1 MQRSVQTENIL
12 LYRKLITKSEHDPS
26 RDEDQNLILLTLL
39 TDEKLQ
45 DTLAEPFSATL
56 MIAAL
61 TVGA

>member
-12 LYRKLITKSEHDPS
+12 LYRKLMSERDPS
-26 RDEDQNLILLTLL
+26 RDDDQNVILLTLL

>member
-1 MQRSVQTENIL
+1 MRRPVQTENIL
-12 LYRKLITKSEHDPS
+12 LYGNLITKSERNPS
-26 RDEDQNLILLTLL
+26 RDENQNVILLAPL

-45 DTLAEPFSATL
+45 SALAEPFSATL

>member
-12 LYRKLITKSEHDPS
+12 LYRKLITWSERDRP
-26 RDEDQNLILLTLL
+26 RDEDQNVILLTLL

-45 DTLAEPFSATL
+45 QTLAEPFSATL

>member
-26 RDEDQNLILLTLL
+26 RDEDQNLILLL

>member
-26 RDEDQNLILLTLL
+26 RDEDQNLILLL

-45 DTLAEPFSATL
+45 DTLAEPFSARL